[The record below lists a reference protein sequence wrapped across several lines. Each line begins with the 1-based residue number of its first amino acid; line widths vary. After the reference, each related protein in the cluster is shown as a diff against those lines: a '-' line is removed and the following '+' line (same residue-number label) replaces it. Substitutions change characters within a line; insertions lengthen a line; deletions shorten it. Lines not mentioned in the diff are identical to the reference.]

1 LVPEDVRKMV
11 LDKKAKIESGE
22 WDVFN
27 GPIYNQAGEIVVP
40 KGQTMSDN
48 DKLNMSFF
56 VKGVV
61 GKVQ

>member
-1 LVPEDVRKMV
+1 LVPQAIRDLVA
-11 LDKKAKIESGE
+11 DKKAKILSGE

-27 GPIYNQAGEIVVP
+27 GPIYNQKGEVVVP
-40 KGQTMSDN
+40 KGQVMSDI
-48 DKLNMSFF
+48 DKLNMGFF

>member
-1 LVPEDVRKMV
+1 VA
-11 LDKKAKIESGE
+11 DKKAKIESGE

-27 GPIYNQAGEIVVP
+27 GPIYNQKGEVVVS
-40 KGQTMSDN
+40 KGQVMSDN
-48 DKLNMSFF
+48 DKLNMNFF